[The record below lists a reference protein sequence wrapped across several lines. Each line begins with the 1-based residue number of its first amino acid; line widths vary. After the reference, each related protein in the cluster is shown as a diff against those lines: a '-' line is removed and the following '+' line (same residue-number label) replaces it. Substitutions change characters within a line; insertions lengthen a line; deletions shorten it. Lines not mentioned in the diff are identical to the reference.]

1 VNNRSRKAVK
11 TQPVASRDRSTGTL
25 EAIASGFSEVLAKP
39 YLIIVPLVIDL
50 MLWLGVQISIK
61 PFTEPFARLMQD
73 DGGANGPEAAK
84 QVLALGNH
92 VHLNELAALFVPSIF
107 AGLSKENVLNWLVTF
122 LAPPLAQGVDRDNI
136 FSGYANGPF
145 AIWSPPHWF
154 AVITIGALLFILA
167 TFILVLFRVPVARAI
182 ASRQGSA
189 RDLLH
194 EMAWAWLRLVG
205 LLALTGV
212 AIIGILVPAL
222 IVAAVLLF
230 LGINIAI
237 VIALALFT
245 VGGMAAVYSFFVLD
259 AMLLLQ
265 IGPIDAIRT
274 SFSLVRGRFGECFRF
289 AMICVLIQSG
299 ILHVWQVLIQNPPGF
314 VIALLANAFIGT
326 GIAAATM
333 IFFTDRFRLM
343 DHPKGLRPEKPIGFR
358 GSR

>member
-1 VNNRSRKAVK
+1 M
-11 TQPVASRDRSTGTL
+11 SRDGSTGIL

-39 YLIIVPLVIDL
+39 YLIIVPLVLDL
-50 MLWLGVQISIK
+50 VLWLGLQISIK

-84 QVLALGNH
+84 EVLALGNH

-107 AGLSKENVLNWLVTF
+107 AGLSKENILNWLVTF
-122 LAPPLAQGVDRDNI
+122 LAPPLAQGVDRNNI
-136 FSGYANGPF
+136 FSGFADGPF

-154 AVITIGALLFILA
+154 AVVTIGALLFILA
-167 TFILVLFRVPVARAI
+167 TFVLVLFRVPVARAV
-182 ASRQGSA
+182 ASRKGSA
-189 RDLLH
+189 KHLIR
-194 EMAWAWLRLVG
+194 EMAWAWIRLVG
-205 LLALTGV
+205 LLVLTGI
-212 AIIGILVPAL
+212 AMIGILVPIL
-222 IVAAVLLF
+222 IVAVILLV

-245 VGGMAAVYSFFVLD
+245 VGGMAAIYSFFVLD

-299 ILHVWQVLIQNPPGF
+299 ILHVWQVLIENPPGF

-333 IFFTDRFRLM
+333 IFFADRFRLI
-343 DHPKGLRPEKPIGFR
+343 DHPAHPHPKRPGGASGLR
-358 GSR
+358 